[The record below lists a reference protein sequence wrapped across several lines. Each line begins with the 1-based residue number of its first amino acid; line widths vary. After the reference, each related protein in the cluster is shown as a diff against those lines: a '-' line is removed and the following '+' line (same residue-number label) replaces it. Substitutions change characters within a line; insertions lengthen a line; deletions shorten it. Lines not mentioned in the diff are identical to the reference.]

1 MALYDTLRRAA
12 YVSTPDASPW
22 TVDYLALPFPE
33 HLNPG
38 VLELCNIG
46 RTEQHRWQT
55 APTRRLD
62 GALQTLAP
70 DLIVRPRHRPPAT
83 VDGSSLDD
91 FWLYRRSGDDH
102 PLPDPLLSRF
112 LTVWLRT
119 LGRPETLGTP
129 EHHRLLL
136 KVATGIEKQ
145 PPSWQPVSGIA
156 LLQTPTSKGGT
167 AIPSALQFQLATDE
181 LARRIATLPPYT
193 FEGGE
198 LRFRTVTRGPRQQG
212 AELMSQPLQHVTGR
226 ASWWY
231 SILLNVTLHT
241 VPFDPRPRL
250 HLHLGVRRWAT
261 RPRTDTGRLNLRY
274 QGATSVYLRPALPW
288 LPGLPLSSRWSVARL
303 ARDRQAQAFD
313 WLGNDPAGLL
323 KGLSLDSAFPA
334 PDKLLAEP
342 EPWLAEDGS
351 GIQAAVVHSTRMGA
365 HAVGTGL
372 MPQQRSAIIA
382 WAEQA
387 LPDGLIRVPDLK
399 SCGTRS
405 AQPANARPKSITDQ
419 YREGTAQLRRVALA
433 VDARRRTG
441 TDGVPTV
448 EIRLLWQSN
457 ELRKSATEALIG
469 TLGLCGDGG
478 APVGSA
484 DQVEAVF
491 EAAGP
496 GSPVVLEWQAPEL
509 TVQLRCLPLTGGL
522 ADPLQLD
529 PSVPRRGARLAQGVS
544 SRRSAIRDH
553 LLADGAVPGTPA
565 LALVE
570 IAHPSVFRPADTDPK
585 FAMRL
590 GCADSG
596 VLTQFTV
603 VPDTVPRALGAQQE
617 SGGSLPHR
625 LRSAWEDGLR
635 QLGVRALPQLSNDVD
650 LPADLRYAA
659 LWMVKRRK
667 DGPTLLPKHLPVA
680 VLVTPAAE
688 HVGLAQVQGWDDDPT
703 VQDWI
708 PYPELLLKLV
718 RKAEIDPTDGHP
730 PQPLL
735 PAPRSA
741 PDDAGDPAVP
751 NRTSWRANLAQQRRE
766 TASFIQRMLFS
777 LRTTGGRTVLITHSQ
792 NSRMHWPWLQDGR
805 VEPDAVEDGA
815 AGPRGLDPGLRLV
828 RIRGGAGRETPQGW
842 GLAEDGGDNGIYAG
856 LWGEELPA
864 GVHRPL
870 DHRVFYSTTRK
881 PVTFTKTA
889 VTLDRLALRR
899 NSKGNLVN
907 EVGKQA
913 WNPALVEI
921 AVLGCRS
928 NGSAAGDRPEALA
941 LAMHQLRHAPEYTDP
956 ISMPLPLH
964 LAGLAQEYVLPMQA
978 EGGEQ
983 DPEQDDSGDA
993 AAAVDPSLAPAPG
1006 LAVETDPEEEGQL
1019 QLF

>member
-12 YVSTPDASPW
+12 YLTAPDANPW

-46 RTEQHRWQT
+46 RVEQHRWST

-62 GALQTLAP
+62 GALQALAP
-70 DLIVRPRHRPPAT
+70 DLIVRPRHRPPSGA
-83 VDGSSLDD
+83 DGSFLDD

-102 PLPDPLLSRF
+102 PLPDPLLHRF

-119 LGRPETLGTP
+119 LGRPESLGTP

-136 KVATGIEKQ
+136 EVAAGIQAQ
-145 PPSWQPVSGIA
+145 PPSWQPVPGVA
-156 LLQTPTSKGGT
+156 LMQAPTTKGCT
-167 AIPSALQFQLATDE
+167 AVPSELQFQLATDE
-181 LARRIATLPPYT
+181 LARRIAALPPYP

-198 LRFRTVTRGPRQQG
+198 LQFRTVARGPRQQG
-212 AELMSQPLQHVTGR
+212 AELMSQPLPHVTGR
-226 ASWWY
+226 ATWWY
-231 SILLNVTLHT
+231 SVLLNVTLHT

-274 QGATSVYLRPALPW
+274 QGATSVYLRPGLPW
-288 LPGLPLSSRWSVARL
+288 LPGLPLSGRWSVARL
-303 ARDRQAQAFD
+303 VRDRDTQSFD

-323 KGLSLDSAFPA
+323 RGLSLDPDFPA

-342 EPWLAEDGS
+342 EPWLVENGS
-351 GIQAAVVHSTRMGA
+351 AVQAAVVQSTRMGA

-387 LPDGLIRVPDLK
+387 LPEGLMRVPDLK

-405 AQPANARPKSITDQ
+405 GQPANARPKSITNE
-419 YREGTAQLRRVALA
+419 YREGTTRLRRVALA
-433 VDARRRTG
+433 ADARRRTG
-441 TDGVPTV
+441 TGEDPTV
-448 EIRLLWQSN
+448 EIRLLWQSS
-457 ELRKSATEALIG
+457 ELRKNAVEALIG
-469 TLGLCGDGG
+469 TLGLNGDGG

-484 DQVEAVF
+484 EQVEAAF

-496 GSPVVLEWQAPEL
+496 GAPVVLEWQAPEL
-509 TVQLRCLPLTGGL
+509 TVRLRCLPLTGGL
-522 ADPLQLD
+522 ADPLDLN
-529 PSVPRRGARLAQGVS
+529 PSTRGRGARLAQGVS

-570 IAHPSVFRPADTDPK
+570 IAHPTVFKPADSDPK

-603 VPDTVPRALGAQQE
+603 VPDTVPRTPRAQQE
-617 SGGSLPHR
+617 SADNLAHR

-635 QLGVRALPQLSNDVD
+635 QLGVRALPQLSKDVD
-650 LPADLRYAA
+650 LPAGLRYAA

-680 VLVTPAAE
+680 VLVTPVPE

-708 PYPELLLKLV
+708 SYPELLLRLV
-718 RKAEIDPTDGHP
+718 RKAEIDPTDD
-730 PQPLL
+730 QPLI
-735 PAPRSA
+735 PEPRSA
-741 PDDAGDPAVP
+741 PDNADGPTAP

-777 LRTTGGRTVLITHSQ
+777 LRTSGSRTVLITHSQ

-842 GLAEDGGDNGIYAG
+842 GLAEDSGDNGIYAG
-856 LWGEELPA
+856 LWGEEVPS

-870 DHRVFYSTTRK
+870 EQRVFYSTTRK
-881 PVTFTKTA
+881 PVTFTKTS

-899 NSKGNLVN
+899 NSKGRLVN

-921 AVLGCRS
+921 AVLGCQS
-928 NGSAAGDRPEALA
+928 KFGTSADDDRPEALA

-956 ISMPLPLH
+956 ISLPLPLH
-964 LAGLAQEYVLPMQA
+964 LAGLAQEYVLPMRA
-978 EGGEQ
+978 EDGEQ
-983 DPEQDDSGDA
+983 EPEQDDSGDA
-993 AAAVDPSLAPAPG
+993 AAAVDPSLCPAPG